1 MKTNSDSMS
10 VIYLI
15 KNQVY
20 HIWTKHIDVRF
31 YFVREILKEDD
42 LVLKKIHTKENP
54 TEMLIKVILGAKF
67 NHCKNLLHILPVA

>member
-31 YFVREILKEDD
+31 YFVREILKEGD

-54 TEMLIKVILGAKF
+54 TKMLIKVILGAKF